1 MKTKLTA
8 IMLGLVLTST
18 AQAAKSNVDI
28 KFSKGISKKER
39 KIMARDLIVLEGLDF
54 HLDTDEETLKVMGLQ
69 RLNSETAVKWLED
82 RVQYVIEET
91 ASAKLE
97 KNIKIEQNF
106 YNFENAHIDPTI
118 ERATSKPTGKG
129 VTVMSNLG
137 AALYY
142 AGKSSKSL
150 FSYPIK
156 IGTFK
161 KESVKFSSP
170 RSGLIMIGPGHFME
184 RFNYDQ
190 DNKKAKANSFNRLA
204 TFFHEARHSDGNG
217 KNLGFFHAVCPDGHD
232 FQGYNACDRNLN
244 GPYSVGAQMVKEL
257 LKNCEDCSD
266 EAQERMKLAYLES
279 VNRVIKV
286 TKKIDKV
293 DSTEAVMLQGQLE
306 MNQIMVQFL
315 SGDELESAQNEMS
328 EIQAQILAI
337 AEREG
342 KITEVPSQYL
352 DATPEGQRIE

>member
-8 IMLGLVLTST
+8 IMLGLVLSST

-39 KIMARDLIVLEGLDF
+39 KVMAKDLSVLENLEF
-54 HLDTDEETLKVMGLQ
+54 HLDADEETLKIMDLQ
-69 RLNSETAVKWLED
+69 KLNSETAVKWLEE

-91 ASAKLE
+91 ASSKLE

-118 ERATSKPTGKG
+118 ERPTSKPSGKG

-150 FSYPIK
+150 FSYPIRV
-156 IGTFK
+156 GTFK
-161 KESVKFSSP
+161 KESVKLSSP
-170 RSGLIMIGPGHFME
+170 RAGLIMIGPGHFME

-190 DNKKAKANSFNRLA
+190 ENKKAEANSYSRLA

-244 GPYSVGAQMVKEL
+244 GPYSVGAQMVKEF
-257 LKNCEDCSD
+257 LKNCDNCSD
-266 EAQERMKLAYLES
+266 EATERMKLSYLGS

-286 TKKIDKV
+286 TKKVEEV
-293 DSTEAVMLQGQLE
+293 DSSEAIMLQSQMELQ
-306 MNQIMVQFL
+306 QIMVQFL
-315 SGDELESAQNEMS
+315 TGSELENAQNEMA